1 MQYSV
6 GGRPSKRGVDLELK
20 AIVYRG
26 HFENVCQIKQFRVFI
41 DIEVTTNLFFLYI
54 LKYPHRMKTVIF
66 KNQISRS

>member
-6 GGRPSKRGVDLELK
+6 GGRPPKRGVDLELK

-41 DIEVTTNLFFLYI
+41 DIEVTTNLFFYI
-54 LKYPHRMKTVIF
+54 F
-66 KNQISRS
+66 